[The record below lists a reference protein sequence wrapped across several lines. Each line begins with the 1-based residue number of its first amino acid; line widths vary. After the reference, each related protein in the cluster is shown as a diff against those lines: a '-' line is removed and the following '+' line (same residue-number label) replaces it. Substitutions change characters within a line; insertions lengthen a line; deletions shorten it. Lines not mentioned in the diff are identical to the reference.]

1 MIDTWTSTT
10 TNIVHKNSYVNFT
23 KEDNYIWINFLYSPN
38 GREFKQLIAYFLYNH
53 GKDAIIEFKTNK
65 PLLFKNHS
73 VYIGDGIYRWITWAE
88 VENHQHKEQ
97 ND

>member
-1 MIDTWTSTT
+1 M
-10 TNIVHKNSYVNFT
+10 NEART
-23 KEDNYIWINFLYSPN
+23 KGRLQLFLLGVIFLGPL
-38 GREFKQLIAYFLYNH
+38 LIAYFLYNH